1 MHSSMNHAPRADTTC
16 EGGQPGACEGGVGI
30 MMESRLHACRGAS
43 FSLLL
48 DPDVGDRGREEL
60 LGATQPKTCNVS
72 PASAQHRGLGTHFW
86 GRGSSIRIGPFGRW
100 PLREGCRPR
109 QSATD
114 TFTFRTAPS
123 KPATGPAIGSTAR
136 NTVRAWGRKARNLGK
151 MASRAHQNSKNGFG
165 SSSQEVV
172 SFT

>member
-1 MHSSMNHAPRADTTC
+1 
-16 EGGQPGACEGGVGI
+16 

-86 GRGSSIRIGPFGRW
+86 GRGSSIRIGTFGRW
-100 PLREGCRPR
+100 PLREGCRLAAAIRGAGAR
-109 QSATD
+109 QSWTERAD
-114 TFTFRTAPS
+114 AEQEGQALRSRNETAGGWTGRCPS
-123 KPATGPAIGSTAR
+123 W
-136 NTVRAWGRKARNLGK
+136 V
-151 MASRAHQNSKNGFG
+151 
-165 SSSQEVV
+165 E
-172 SFT
+172 

>member
-1 MHSSMNHAPRADTTC
+1 MHSSRNHAPRADTTC
-16 EGGQPGACEGGVGI
+16 EGGQSGACEGGVGI

-86 GRGSSIRIGPFGRW
+86 GRGSSIRIGTFGRW

-114 TFTFRTAPS
+114 TFRSTLETCDRTRHRQHSPQHSPS
-123 KPATGPAIGSTAR
+123 
-136 NTVRAWGRKARNLGK
+136 LGQK
-151 MASRAHQNSKNGFG
+151 GQKSGQNGLLRPSELK
-165 SSSQEVV
+165 EEEK
-172 SFT
+172 